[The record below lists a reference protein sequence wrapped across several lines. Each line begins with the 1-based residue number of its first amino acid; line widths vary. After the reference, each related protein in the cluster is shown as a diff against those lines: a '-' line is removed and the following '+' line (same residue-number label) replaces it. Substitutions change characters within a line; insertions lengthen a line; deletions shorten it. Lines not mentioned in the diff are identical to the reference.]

1 MGRTGRRGGYNG
13 PVLTRYTL
21 LAACF
26 ALAALI
32 GSTVACQ
39 SQERPPNVVV
49 ILTDTLRANYLGV
62 YGYPKET
69 APFLADLAERA
80 VVFDR
85 AFSTSSWTAP
95 STSSLFTSLY
105 PNQHGVVEGFMM
117 RRKRNNRLAKQGEE
131 TIALNRLPAGVVTL
145 PERFRALGYAT
156 FGMASNPIIWDEMGF
171 SRGFD
176 EFRRDLKATAD
187 DFVEQVKA

>member
-69 APFLADLAERA
+69 APFLADLPPGSSGGPSSQSACYQQLSA
-80 VVFDR
+80 
-85 AFSTSSWTAP
+85 TSRVPHAA
-95 STSSLFTSLY
+95 SS
-105 PNQHGVVEGFMM
+105 G
-117 RRKRNNRLAKQGEE
+117 
-131 TIALNRLPAGVVTL
+131 
-145 PERFRALGYAT
+145 GYRS
-156 FGMASNPIIWDEMGF
+156 GRPGGLR
-171 SRGFD
+171 SR
-176 EFRRDLKATAD
+176 
-187 DFVEQVKA
+187 